1 MPTNPPKA
9 TGSRSVSDR
18 EPGGAPTYGDFVEAM
33 RTKKVHGHSN
43 GMLLAITRME
53 RRRNWAIPSYDFGR
67 LLDPLYPRNVLGRI
81 PPDSIP
87 SSPPKRDSAFLLT
100 IGSVRQLLIQRFGVT
115 DYPDDDEGPRFWFFE
130 KMPGQGWLSMDGKAR
145 QWQRL
150 WEQVGYLLGNPHFI
164 EVAANP
170 TSVERANQRRRMAGA
185 ASVPPTGVVKLT
197 RVRRTGAAI
206 YGTGDGPPKRP
217 HDRSE
222 HQRRLRD
229 GRVVKVR
236 ACEVHKGAVKAPLH
250 SVVRP

>member
-1 MPTNPPKA
+1 MPTNAPQA
-9 TGSRSVSDR
+9 TRSRGVSNR
-18 EPGGAPTYGDFVEAM
+18 APGGAPTYGDFVEAM

-67 LLDPLYPRNVLGRI
+67 LLDPQYPPNVLDRI
-81 PPDSIP
+81 PPDSTP
-87 SSPPKRDSAFLLT
+87 SRPPKRDSAFLFT

-130 KMPGQGWLSMDGKAR
+130 KMPGEDWLSMDGKAR
-145 QWQRL
+145 QYQRL
-150 WEQVGYLLGNPHFI
+150 WEQAVYLLVNPRFI

-170 TSVERANQRRRMAGA
+170 TSVERANQQRRMAGA
-185 ASVPPTGVVKLT
+185 ASVPPTGVVKLA
-197 RVRRTGAAI
+197 RIRRTGAVTH
-206 YGTGDGPPKRP
+206 GTVDGPPKRP
-217 HDRSE
+217 HDRSG

-236 ACEVHKGAVKAPLH
+236 ACEVHKGAVKAALH